1 MLIQKRKDLSDYI
14 FNLYELF
21 LVFICANNNGS
32 VVNNFFE
39 VKIFD
44 EFR

>member
-1 MLIQKRKDLSDYI
+1 MRKALSDYI

-21 LVFICANNNGS
+21 VVFICANNNGS
-32 VVNNFFE
+32 VVNNIFE
-39 VKIFD
+39 FKIFD